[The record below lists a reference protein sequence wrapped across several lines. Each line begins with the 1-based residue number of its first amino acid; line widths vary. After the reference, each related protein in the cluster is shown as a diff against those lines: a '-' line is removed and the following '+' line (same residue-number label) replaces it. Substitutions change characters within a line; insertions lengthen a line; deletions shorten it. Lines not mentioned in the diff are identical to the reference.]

1 MSNKQA
7 DQKIIFFAG
16 EHSGDL
22 HASHLL
28 KKLRVLHPTAQFSGV
43 GGPKM
48 RNVGLE
54 TLLYRMEDF
63 AVMGFIDVL
72 KSLPKLISKFR
83 QLSRK
88 IFQENPQ
95 AVVLIDYPDFNLR
108 LAKCL
113 RKQGYQG
120 KIVHYIS
127 PSVWAWRA
135 NRVHTM
141 AKNLDL
147 LLTIYPFESE
157 YYADTALPVNFVG
170 NPLSEYLA
178 AYPYN
183 NSWKKTFNI
192 PEESSILALFPGS
205 RLAELHANLPLQ
217 LQAVEMLLKQEIA
230 PRIIAVSCNSPEHG
244 DLIWKEVARYQFSKI
259 HRIIVVPGTFTYE
272 LMRDSRVA
280 IAKAGTVTLELA
292 LHHCPTVVIYKL
304 SKLNYY
310 ICKYLVRLNLPHYC
324 IVNILSQKE
333 VFPEYFDKKLNP
345 EIIFNYLVQLYGETS
360 RRKTCLDDCKQLSN
374 SLSGFTASEHAAK
387 AILKKMETK

>member
-1 MSNKQA
+1 MLNKQTH
-7 DQKIIFFAG
+7 QKIIFFAG
-16 EHSGDL
+16 EPSGDL
-22 HASHLL
+22 HGSHVL
-28 KKLRVLHPTAQFSGV
+28 KKLRILLPTAEFSGV

-48 RNVGLE
+48 RNVGLA

-72 KSLPKLISKFR
+72 KSLPKLISQFR

-108 LAKCL
+108 LAKSL
-113 RKQGYQG
+113 RKQGYKG

-135 NRVHTM
+135 NRVYTM
-141 AKNLDL
+141 VKNIDL
-147 LLTIYPFESE
+147 LLTIYPFESQ
-157 YYADTALPVNFVG
+157 YYAKTTLPVNFVG

-178 AYPYN
+178 VYPYN
-183 NSWKKTFNI
+183 NDWKKSFDI
-192 PEESSILALFPGS
+192 SEKSSIIALFPGS

-217 LQAVEMLLKQEIA
+217 LKAVEMLLKQETT
-230 PRIIAVSCNSPEHG
+230 PRIVAISCNSPEHA
-244 DLIWKEVARYQFSKI
+244 DLILNEVARYQFSNI
-259 HRIIVVPGTFTYE
+259 HRVIVVPGTLTYE

-280 IAKAGTVTLELA
+280 VAKAGTVTLELA

-310 ICKYLVRLNLPHYC
+310 IFKYLVRLNLPHYC

-333 VFPEYFDKKLNP
+333 VFPEYFDKGLNP
-345 EIIFNYLVQLYGETS
+345 ERIFNYLVQMDRETS
-360 RRKTCLDDCKQLSN
+360 RRKACLEDCEYLSN

-387 AILKKMETK
+387 AILKKMETQ